1 MSSTTQE
8 IFLVREEPIERLER
22 VVFALAEACREY
34 GVAQEKTRAALSAA
48 LSAECVVCGL
58 RVTGEEL
65 LTLAQLPSALETSGR
80 IKWLRL
86 GCCARNGC
94 DSRAYALKFH
104 NHPGID
110 WTEFFSKMQTARAEE
125 ATAPV
130 TETVSESETLPVK
143 ERRGLQIA
151 LAIAIA
157 VLLFMIHQK
166 YRGGRIPFIREPE
179 HFRVTPAAAG
189 GER

>member
-1 MSSTTQE
+1 MQE
-8 IFLVREEPIERLER
+8 TFLVREEPIERLER

-48 LSAECVVCGL
+48 LAAECVVCGM

-65 LTLAQLPSALETSGR
+65 LALAQLPSALETSSR

-104 NHPGID
+104 THPGLD
-110 WTEFFSKMQTARAEE
+110 WNEFLSKMQTAHAEE
-125 ATAPV
+125 APAPE
-130 TETVSESETLPVK
+130 TETESEPETLPK
-143 ERRGLQIA
+143 NQRRGLQIA

-157 VLLFMIHQK
+157 ILLFMIHQK

-179 HFRVTPAAAG
+179 HFRVTPAAPG
-189 GER
+189 SEQR